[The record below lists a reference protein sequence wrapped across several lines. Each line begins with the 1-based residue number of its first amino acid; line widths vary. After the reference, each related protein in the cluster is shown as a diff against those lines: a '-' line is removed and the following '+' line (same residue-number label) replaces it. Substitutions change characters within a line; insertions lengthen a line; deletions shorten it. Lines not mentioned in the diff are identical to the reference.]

1 MLKSGYIVEYKKI
14 NVQGGMHH
22 GGDEN
27 GIKLTPKVM
36 RLCYASLS
44 NLSLVPTTH
53 EAIWFVDKKNPSP
66 ENLIFLYKQIKE
78 MKKYIKKGQ
87 VDGL

>member
-1 MLKSGYIVEYKKI
+1 MLKSGYIVEYKRI
-14 NVQGGMHH
+14 GNVKDFHGHGDQG
-22 GGDEN
+22 DN

-78 MKKYIKKGQ
+78 MKKYIKKG
-87 VDGL
+87 